1 MMRWR
6 CCTSTTATNTTAHFD
21 NDAVGSSPT
30 TSACTGIHCGVIF
43 FLVAMASEMAA
54 TAASVVAVSSG
65 TERLTASQ
73 TAAIAV
79 LTSHAAQLRS
89 EGCWVDDQLD
99 LLPRRDIQW
108 GLLARNKATA
118 WQAQS
123 PHTYVADRLAAQSGP
138 QQRIRQLQRTIDE
151 ANCVCRDSHP
161 CHNNGT
167 CVALEPAAQRY
178 FRFSATT
185 ASLRFQCRCTP

>member
-1 MMRWR
+1 MRWR
-6 CCTSTTATNTTAHFD
+6 CCTSTTATNTTAHFG

-30 TSACTGIHCGVIF
+30 TSACTGIHCG
-43 FLVAMASEMAA
+43 
-54 TAASVVAVSSG
+54 VVAVSSG

-79 LTSHAAQLRS
+79 LTSHAATLRS
-89 EGCWVDDQLD
+89 EGCWVDDRLD

-118 WQAQS
+118 WQAQI

-138 QQRIRQLQRTIDE
+138 QQRIQQLQWTIDK

-167 CVALEPAAQRY
+167 CVALGPAAQRY
-178 FRFSATT
+178 FRFSTTT

>member
-1 MMRWR
+1 MRWR
-6 CCTSTTATNTTAHFD
+6 CCTSTTATNTTAHFG

-43 FLVAMASEMAA
+43 FLLVAMASEMAA

-79 LTSHAAQLRS
+79 LTSHAATLRS
-89 EGCWVDDQLD
+89 EGCWVDDRLD

-118 WQAQS
+118 WQAQI

-138 QQRIRQLQRTIDE
+138 QQRIQQLQWTIDK

-167 CVALEPAAQRY
+167 CVALGPAAQRY
-178 FRFSATT
+178 FRFSTTT